1 MAKMFSYVTLHCELY
16 ELVSDSFPCMKHG
29 KLSFYTNTGI
39 RYELEIIIIIQTCR
53 CLSGAS

>member
-1 MAKMFSYVTLHCELY
+1 MILHCELHKLLY
-16 ELVSDSFPCMKHG
+16 GSFPCVKHG

-39 RYELEIIIIIQTCR
+39 QYELENIIIIQTCR